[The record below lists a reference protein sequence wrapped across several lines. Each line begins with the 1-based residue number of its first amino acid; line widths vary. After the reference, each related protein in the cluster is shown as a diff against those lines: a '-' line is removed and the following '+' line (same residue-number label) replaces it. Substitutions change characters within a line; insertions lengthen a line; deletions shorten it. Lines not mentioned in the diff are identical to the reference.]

1 MIIGDTLMIRGFI
14 GFVLIMWAIANG
26 FTWLV
31 GFDLDTK
38 DKLIIPQ
45 AVTLFLII
53 VGIGGMLMGG

>member
-1 MIIGDTLMIRGFI
+1 MIKEFI
-14 GFVLIMWAIANG
+14 GFILVIWAVLNCLMWIIG
-26 FTWLV
+26 CELE
-31 GFDLDTK
+31 LK